1 MRNKQFL
8 NIIYLIFILIIAS
21 GCAQNQDIQT
31 VNEVE
36 NKDIL
41 KETVN
46 YFEDADGFLAQPQQQ
61 GQYPALIL
69 IHEWW
74 GLNDNIKILAEQ
86 FAQEGYIALA
96 VDLYDGQVT
105 DEPDQARVL
114 ATNVRNDMDGAFVNL
129 KGAITFLKSLPNVQD
144 DNLASVGWC
153 FGGGWSYELAK
164 NELGLKSSV
173 IYYGRFNPEDDLS
186 KMRTTILG
194 HFGEEDASIKVDDVK
209 AFQVTLNTLTGDHEV
224 FIYPNSGHAFANEG
238 GSAYVPESAELA
250 WQRTIKF
257 LDSQLR

>member
-21 GCAQNQDIQT
+21 GCARNQDIQT

-96 VDLYDGQVT
+96 VDLYDSQVT

-129 KGAITFLKSLPNVQD
+129 KGAITFLKSLPN
-144 DNLASVGWC
+144 
-153 FGGGWSYELAK
+153 
-164 NELGLKSSV
+164 
-173 IYYGRFNPEDDLS
+173 
-186 KMRTTILG
+186 
-194 HFGEEDASIKVDDVK
+194 
-209 AFQVTLNTLTGDHEV
+209 
-224 FIYPNSGHAFANEG
+224 
-238 GSAYVPESAELA
+238 
-250 WQRTIKF
+250 
-257 LDSQLR
+257 